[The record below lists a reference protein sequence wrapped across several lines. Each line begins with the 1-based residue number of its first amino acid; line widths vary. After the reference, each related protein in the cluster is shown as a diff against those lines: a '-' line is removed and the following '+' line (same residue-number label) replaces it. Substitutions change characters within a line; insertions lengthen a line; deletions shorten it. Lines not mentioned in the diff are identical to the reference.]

1 VGVADSM
8 DSELDSTLSQALA
21 LCEPSTKDVS
31 KITRIADKARKLVL
45 DYVSH
50 TNNQQIRDVVFGGS
64 FAKGTWLKGSAD
76 VDIFIKMNPTLSED
90 EFERIG
96 IEIGREALKKYKQH
110 MRYSDHP
117 YIEAFISGVRINV
130 VPCYDVEK
138 GLWKSAADRS
148 PFHTEYILNNF
159 DEDKRKSA
167 RLLKK
172 FLKAIGVYGAE
183 IATAGFSG
191 YVCEVMVQRY
201 GSFVRV
207 IEAMSNISEKQIVAV
222 SDDYDKDIV
231 KGFQSSMV
239 IIDPIDPRRN
249 LAAAISPESVGKFVL
264 ASRAFM
270 KRPSI
275 SFFTE
280 NKNKKEKKTKGTGR
294 SILLPNLLAI
304 EFEHGKRSP
313 DVIWGQLKK
322 SMNAISKQLEI
333 AGFTVIRS
341 RCITDEERSAAFV
354 FLLESTTLPAYIER
368 KGPHIFRRKDSGS
381 FIDLNKNTAETPMM
395 WVDSDM
401 RVAVLSK
408 RKITSAKE
416 FARNILLTAKIEN
429 SGVTKGIVSDIKATN
444 RKVQIYT
451 GNERR
456 LSGLVKKAV
465 DGITTT
471 ERLIFK

>member
-1 VGVADSM
+1 
-8 DSELDSTLSQALA
+8 
-21 LCEPSTKDVS
+21 
-31 KITRIADKARKLVL
+31 
-45 DYVSH
+45 
-50 TNNQQIRDVVFGGS
+50 
-64 FAKGTWLKGSAD
+64 
-76 VDIFIKMNPTLSED
+76 
-90 EFERIG
+90 
-96 IEIGREALKKYKQH
+96 
-110 MRYSDHP
+110 
-117 YIEAFISGVRINV
+117 
-130 VPCYDVEK
+130 
-138 GLWKSAADRS
+138 
-148 PFHTEYILNNF
+148 
-159 DEDKRKSA
+159 
-167 RLLKK
+167 
-172 FLKAIGVYGAE
+172 
-183 IATAGFSG
+183 
-191 YVCEVMVQRY
+191 MVQRY

-207 IEAMSNISEKQIVAV
+207 IEAMSNISEKQIVAI

-231 KGFQSSMV
+231 KGFQSPMV
-239 IIDPIDPRRN
+239 IIDPIDLRRN

-270 KRPSI
+270 KRSSI

-280 NKNKKEKKTKGTGR
+280 NGNKKEKKTKGTGR

-313 DVIWGQLKK
+313 DVIWGQLKR

-354 FLLESTTLPAYIER
+354 FLLESTTLPSYIER
-368 KGPHIFRRKDSGS
+368 KGPHIFRRKDSES

-429 SGVTKGIVSDIKATN
+429 SGVTKGIVSDIKDTN

-465 DGITTT
+465 DDITTT